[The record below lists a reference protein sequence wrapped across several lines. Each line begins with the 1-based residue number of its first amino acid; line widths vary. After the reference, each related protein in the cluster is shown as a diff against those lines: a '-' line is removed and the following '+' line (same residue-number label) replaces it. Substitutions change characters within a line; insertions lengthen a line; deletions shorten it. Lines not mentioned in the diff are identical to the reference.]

1 MTDTLKLPA
10 WLEAGGALQ
19 GANPL
24 PGLMRARA
32 LNPLQRLS
40 VLRDKTPSE
49 CGFAGEP
56 LYPAWRRFLRGS
68 GPSFLVVDAA
78 TPDPHALSAAAILE
92 RAPMLLAEGL
102 LIAAGL
108 RGSEKLRLRLPESF
122 SGREAGLFNALDE
135 IRARGLCGG
144 RRLKV
149 EVERGALPT
158 IYGEGHETDGQALC
172 HTAETWCRVALAF
185 AAEPSEET
193 EDAILLTLRRGLRA
207 RGLIQVARRDHLRRL
222 IYDWGGGVE
231 VEGQDAILEFD
242 AGLGGFL
249 PLADADVRC
258 QPEELAALGL
268 TPSPGS
274 LAVLAEGACMVEQT
288 RRALYRYWE
297 LAEGEPAAVR
307 ALLSRATRLV
317 TEITVGKGQPAHLAE
332 LDGLA
337 LELATHGLAAAWPLS
352 SSLIHFREQW
362 IAHLEQKTCPENLCF
377 TRKPAPCQSACPA
390 HIDIPSFMA
399 HIGHG
404 DYRTSLAVIAQDNP
418 LPLSCGLVCPAP
430 CESACVRRG
439 HDGAV
444 FIRPMKAVAA
454 EHCLE
459 TGAYPLPEK
468 SPATG
473 KKVAIVGSGP
483 AGLSSAWYLARLGH
497 EVHIFEAQEEAGG
510 MLRYG
515 IPAYRLPTNLLDAEL
530 AQITALGVQIHTGS
544 KVESLA
550 ALQAENDAL
559 FLGLGTQASRFIP
572 VEGVYQPFVLG
583 GIDFLRAVRGGEQIH
598 VGPRVVV
605 IGGGNV
611 AIDVALTALRQG
623 AKQVELVCLEKRR
636 EMPASHHEIET
647 AVAEGVILHPGWG
660 PVSIEEDG
668 QAIFQHCDRVF
679 DENRRF
685 NPVFDPSRKRVL
697 DADQV
702 MLAVGQG
709 TDLSV
714 LEGAGLETVR
724 GFIVTDP
731 HTQMTCVPGVFAG
744 GDVAYGP
751 RTAVEA
757 IRSGKLAAFGI
768 HAWLTVMALET
779 TPEHESHAGS
789 LTPNPSPARGRGER
803 RGSASPTFTVNGGL
817 PDPALGR
824 PVRRDEVI
832 PLKVVAGERGGLR
845 RSEMAQREVDERV
858 CGYTRIERGLSDA
871 QAHREASRCL
881 RCDLCIG
888 CGLCQ
893 LACSEMGVEAL
904 RMARTAAG
912 RLAYFDFT
920 RPGERCIGCGA
931 CAQVCPT
938 GAIRIE
944 DSEGMRRTV
953 ITGTVVKEQALQR
966 CRRCGTP
973 THTHA
978 HGRFLKARLTP
989 AMAAALDR
997 ELCPDCARLRADRP
1011 GSYSTPTP

>member
-1 MTDTLKLPA
+1 MNDNLPLPA

-19 GANPL
+19 GTDPM

-32 LNPLQRLS
+32 LNPLQRLAL
-40 VLRDKTPSE
+40 LRDKALSE

-68 GPSFLVVDAA
+68 GPSLLVVDAA
-78 TPDPHALSAAAILE
+78 TPDPHALSAATILD
-92 RAPMLLAEGL
+92 RSPMLLAEGL

-108 RGSEKLRLRLPESF
+108 RSSEKLRLRLPEAF

-149 EVERGALPT
+149 EVERAALPT
-158 IYGEGHETDGQALC
+158 IYGEGHETDGQQLC

-185 AAEPSEET
+185 GAGSADEN

-207 RGLIQVARRDHLRRL
+207 RGLIQVARQDHLRRL

-258 QPEELAALGL
+258 EPEELAALGL

-274 LAVLAEGACMVEQT
+274 LAILAEGGCMVEQT
-288 RRALYRYWE
+288 RRALTRYWE
-297 LAEGEPAAVR
+297 LAEGEPPAVR

-332 LDGLA
+332 LDSLA
-337 LELATHGLAAAWPLS
+337 MELATHGLAAAWPLGS
-352 SSLIHFREQW
+352 ALTHFREQW
-362 IAHLEQKTCPENLCF
+362 IAHLEQKSCSEGLCF

-468 SPATG
+468 SPPTG
-473 KKVAIVGSGP
+473 KKVSIVGSGP
-483 AGLSSAWYLARLGH
+483 AGLSCAWYLARLGH

-515 IPAYRLPTNLLDAEL
+515 IPAYRLPTDLLDAEL
-530 AQITALGVQIHTGS
+530 AQITALGVHIHTGA
-544 KVESLA
+544 KVDSLESLRE
-550 ALQAENDAL
+550 QNDAL

-583 GIDFLRAVRGGEQIH
+583 GIDFLRAVRGGEPIH

-611 AIDVALTALRQG
+611 AMDVALTALRQG

-685 NPVFDPSRKRVL
+685 SPIFDASRKLVL

-724 GFIVTDP
+724 GFIVADP
-731 HTQMTCVPGVFAG
+731 QTQMTCVPGVFAG

-768 HAWLTVMALET
+768 HAWL
-779 TPEHESHAGS
+779 
-789 LTPNPSPARGRGER
+789 
-803 RGSASPTFTVNGGL
+803 NGGL
-817 PDPALGR
+817 PDPASAR

-832 PLKVVAGERGGLR
+832 PLKVVAGERGMLR
-845 RSEMAQREVDERV
+845 RSEMAQLEVDERAS
-858 CGYTRIERGLSDA
+858 GYTRIERGLSDA

-912 RLAYFDFT
+912 RLAYYDFT

-973 THTHA
+973 THTPA

-1011 GSYSTPTP
+1011 IQ